1 MINFNSLM
9 TKKIDYR
16 GFMKRMLT
24 EDLEIS
30 QREEEEVSEISRKS
44 SYQDPS
50 PFKKN
55 KVTNKR

>member
-1 MINFNSLM
+1 M